1 MTTFVLVHGAWH
13 GAWCWDKLVPE
24 LERLGHRVVTLDLP
38 GAGQDNTP
46 VESITLDSYAARVT
60 ETLDTLDEKAILVGH
75 SMGGMSVTAAA
86 ELRPEKIKTLVY
98 LTAMLPRNGESL
110 FDIEGR
116 NENSSVPEA
125 IVPSGDG
132 RTANVLPDRIKDLF
146 YHDCSDEDI
155 EFAMERLSPQPMAI
169 LEAPVSLSDENFGS
183 VPRCY
188 IECLDDHA
196 IGIALQRDMISAS
209 PCGQVL
215 QINTSHSPFLSKP
228 KELAELLSQVT

>member
-1 MTTFVLVHGAWH
+1 
-13 GAWCWDKLVPE
+13 
-24 LERLGHRVVTLDLP
+24 
-38 GAGQDNTP
+38 
-46 VESITLDSYAARVT
+46 
-60 ETLDTLDEKAILVGH
+60 
-75 SMGGMSVTAAA
+75 MGGMSITAAA

-98 LTAMLPRNGESL
+98 LTAFLPRNGESL

-116 NENSSVPEA
+116 NEKSSVPEA

-132 RTANVLPDRIKDLF
+132 RTANVLADRAKDLF

-169 LEAPVSLSDENFGS
+169 LEAPVSISDENFGS